1 MEDKLKVGDKV
12 VSVTRSLRN
21 TAVYDFSEV
30 VRLTNTRAILKNEC
44 VLVNKKDSYSKS
56 FEEHGGKRRYHI
68 ATEEDFTEAARLKKM
83 NDAHYWFVSQS
94 FTDEQKIAIYELFNK
109 NDKP

>member
-44 VLVNKKDSYSKS
+44 VLVNKKGGFTKS
-56 FEEHGGKRRYHI
+56 FEEYSGKRKYRI
-68 ATEEDFTEAARLKKM
+68 STREDYIEAAIIKKA